1 MEEEVSL
8 LARKRFQPT
17 AHFNGLAAPLYSLE
31 SLEVC
36 QIKMQPVFTKTKS
49 TQALRPETR
58 LETTDR
64 RSGITEHRSTQFG
77 LITTLSKVMLC
88 STMSPL
94 EITQHCGFSFNI
106 YFVST
111 VGNWTYIKT
120 QLF

>member
-64 RSGITEHRSTQFG
+64 RSGITEHLST
-77 LITTLSKVMLC
+77 TTVWFDNNPQKSNVMFHDV
-88 STMSPL
+88 TIRDNAAPL
-94 EITQHCGFSFNI
+94 F
-106 YFVST
+106 
-111 VGNWTYIKT
+111 
-120 QLF
+120 LF